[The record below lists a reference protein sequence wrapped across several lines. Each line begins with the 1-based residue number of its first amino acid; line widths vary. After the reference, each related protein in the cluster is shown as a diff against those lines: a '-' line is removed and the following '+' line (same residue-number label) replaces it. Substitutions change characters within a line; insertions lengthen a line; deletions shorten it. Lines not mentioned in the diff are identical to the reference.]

1 MRRSRRPP
9 RLRFVPA
16 ASGTLEAVASGLPP
30 EGFTATDAVRTA
42 FRDDCYDTE
51 DGELARRG
59 ASVRIRH
66 RPDGRRTLHVR
77 TDGGGKTVRAS
88 VEPDAA
94 PFTGDSAPEH
104 ALRALVDPERLAVRL
119 EIATDR
125 WLRRFTGP
133 AGGVRVACDRR
144 RVRGGPV
151 RAEVEEVVVQT
162 GPAARR
168 LVGALR
174 KRHGLARE
182 PRPPLETARLAV
194 AAAEMA
200 GLECAIGAA
209 RRVAVLVMADGLA
222 TLLKEGGALR
232 VPSGP
237 GAGEEAC
244 RQVLRGAGYAP
255 GARVRLLGSEP
266 GSSVVEVWLAEA
278 ADPAAEGTVRLP
290 LHEVLASVGSPALR
304 DRDTLAA
311 LHVAARAG
319 IAHQV
324 VADVA
329 GDAEAWSVLAG
340 LPEPR
345 AAGSDELPPG
355 GLLNMELSLL
365 AFNRRVLELAAD
377 AGVPLLERLRFLSI
391 FGGNLDEFFRVRVA
405 GFKRQVAL
413 GSAKRTMDGVTPEEQ
428 LDAIGT
434 RARLLVGRAYALLR
448 EELLPELGRSGF
460 EVVPLAR
467 MAREERE
474 HLRERW
480 EREIR
485 PLVAPLAAG
494 PGHPFPQVRNLRP
507 ALVAS
512 LTAPSGEKRT
522 LGIVELPDGVPRFL
536 PLPGGRRFV
545 ALEEVL
551 RDGFPR
557 LYPGLEVGRPRVF
570 RVTRSAELHLDQS
583 RVEDLLHAVE
593 EQVRKRR
600 FRPVVRVEVE
610 AGMPAELR
618 DGLLRELRFEAP
630 ANPSPLGEG
639 DVYEV
644 DGPVDLRELRDL
656 AQAVEP
662 EAASLVYP
670 PEPELPAPLE
680 AERPIWDQLRERDV
694 LVSFPEDSFRSTVER
709 LVLDAAAD
717 PEVMVIKLAL
727 YRTNPRSDIVE
738 ALTRAAADG
747 KQVFA
752 LVELTARFDEMHNI
766 RWARYLR
773 SYGIH
778 VVYGLPGRKVHAKIA
793 LVVRRENGLPRA
805 YGYVGTGNLNASTA
819 AHYTDFGLLTADPV
833 ITEELNGVFD
843 LLTGAA
849 PGSEFHSL
857 LVAPLNMRT
866 RFLELIGREEA
877 RGPEGRIAAKMNGL
891 ADREMI
897 AALYAASR
905 AGVRIEL
912 LVRGICALRPGVPG
926 LSESIRVYSAVGRHL
941 EHGRFFRFGEGAD
954 AEYFIGSADW
964 RTRNLS
970 RRVEV
975 AIPIRDARHRER
987 LDAKLA
993 GDLERPNLWE
1003 LGADG
1008 SYHQRPERAPHAG
1021 EVDAHPGT
1029 RDLIRF
1035 PDR

>member
-1 MRRSRRPP
+1 MNRRP
-9 RLRFVPA
+9 RHLRFAPA
-16 ASGTLEAVASGLPP
+16 APGVLEAIASGPPP
-30 EGFTATDAVRTA
+30 EGFTADDPVRTA

-59 ASVRIRH
+59 AYVRVRH
-66 RPDGRRTLHVR
+66 RRDGRRTLHVR
-77 TDGGGKTVRAS
+77 TDGGGKRLCAVLAPGA
-88 VEPDAA
+88 EPFA
-94 PFTGDSAPEH
+94 GDTEPEH
-104 ALRALVDPERLAVRL
+104 AVQALVDPERLAVRL
-119 EIATDR
+119 QIATDR

-133 AGGVRVACDRR
+133 AGTARLACDRR
-144 RVRGGPV
+144 RVRQGGV
-151 RAEVEEVVVQT
+151 RTEVEEVVV
-162 GPAARR
+162 PAGRAAKG
-168 LVGALR
+168 LVAALR
-174 KRHGLARE
+174 KRHGIVRE
-182 PRPPLETARLAV
+182 PRPPLQTARLAA

-200 GLECAIGAA
+200 GLEHAIGAA
-209 RRVAVLVMADGLA
+209 RRVAVLAMAGGLA
-222 TLLKEGGALR
+222 TLLREGGALR

-244 RQVLRGAGYAP
+244 REVLRGAGYAG
-255 GARVRLLGSEP
+255 GARVRLLGREP
-266 GSSVVEVWLAEA
+266 GSTEVEVWLAEA
-278 ADPAAEGTVRLP
+278 SVPAGEGIVRLP

-329 GDAEAWSVLAG
+329 GDAAAWSVLAG

-345 AAGSDELPPG
+345 AAGSDDLTPG
-355 GLLNMELSLL
+355 TLLNMELSLL
-365 AFNRRVLELAAD
+365 AFSRRVLELAGD

-413 GSAKRTMDGVTPEEQ
+413 GSTKRTMDGVTPEEQ

-448 EELLPELGRSGF
+448 DELLPELARSGF
-460 EVVPLAR
+460 EVVPLAHTD
-467 MAREERE
+467 REERE
-474 HLRERW
+474 HLRKRYA
-480 EREIR
+480 REIR

-494 PGHPFPQVRNLRP
+494 PGHPFPQVQNLRP
-507 ALVAS
+507 ALVAP
-512 LTAPSGEKRT
+512 LTAAGAGKRT
-522 LGIVELPDGVPRFL
+522 LGIVALPDGVPRFL

-551 RDGFPR
+551 RDVFPR
-557 LYPGLEVGRPRVF
+557 LYPGLEVGRPWVF

-593 EQVRKRR
+593 EEVRKRR

-610 AGMPAELR
+610 AGMPEALR
-618 DGLLRELRFEAP
+618 DALLRELRFEAP

-662 EAASLVYP
+662 EAPSLVYP
-670 PEPELPAPLE
+670 PEPVRPAALD
-680 AERPIWDQLRERDV
+680 ADRPIWDQLREREV

-709 LVLDAAAD
+709 LVLDAADD
-717 PEVMVIKLAL
+717 PEVAVIKLAL

-778 VVYGLPGRKVHAKIA
+778 VVYGLPGQKVHAKIA
-793 LVVRRENGLPRA
+793 LVVRRENGLPRL

-819 AHYTDFGLLTADPV
+819 AHYTDFGLLTADPA
-833 ITEELNGVFD
+833 ITEDLNGVFD

-849 PGSEFHSL
+849 PGSEFRSL
-857 LVAPLNMRT
+857 MVAPLTMRA
-866 RFLELIGREEA
+866 RFLDLIRREEA
-877 RGPEGRIAAKMNGL
+877 RGAEGRIAAKMNGL

-897 AALYAASR
+897 AALYRASR
-905 AGVRIEL
+905 AGVRIDL

-941 EHGRFFRFGEGAD
+941 EHGRFFRFGEGDA
-954 AEYFIGSADW
+954 AEYWIGSADW

-975 AIPIRDARHRER
+975 AIPIRDAGHRAR
-987 LDAKLA
+987 LDDRLA
-993 GDLERPNLWE
+993 GDLARPNLWE

-1008 SYHQRPERAPHAG
+1008 SYHQRPGRAPHAANG
-1021 EVDAHPGT
+1021 DADAAERNLVRSADP
-1029 RDLIRF
+1029 
-1035 PDR
+1035 

>member
-1 MRRSRRPP
+1 MSRRPR
-9 RLRFVPA
+9 RLRFAPA
-16 ASGTLEAVASGLPP
+16 APGVVEAIASGPP
-30 EGFTATDAVRTA
+30 PDGFTADEPVRTA

-51 DGELARRG
+51 DDELARRG
-59 ASVRIRH
+59 AYARVRH

-77 TDGGGKTVRAS
+77 TDGGGTRLRATLAADA
-88 VEPDAA
+88 EPFA
-94 PFTGDSAPEH
+94 GDTEPER

-119 EIATDR
+119 QIATDR

-133 AGGVRVACDRR
+133 AGAARLACDRR
-144 RVRGGPV
+144 RVLQAGV
-151 RAEVEEVVVQT
+151 RAEVEEVVV
-162 GPAARR
+162 PAVRAAAR
-168 LVGALR
+168 LAAALR
-174 KRHGLARE
+174 KRHGIVRE
-182 PRPPLETARLAV
+182 PRPPLQTARLAV

-200 GLECAIGAA
+200 GLEHAVGAA
-209 RRVAVLVMADGLA
+209 RRVAVLALADGLA
-222 TLLKEGGALR
+222 TLLREGGALR

-244 RQVLRGAGYAP
+244 REVLRGAGYP
-255 GARVRLLGSEP
+255 GGARVRLLGREP
-266 GSSVVEVWLAEA
+266 GSTEVEVWLAEA
-278 ADPAAEGTVRLP
+278 SVPAGEGVVRLP
-290 LHEVLASVGSPALR
+290 LQEVLASVGSPALR

-311 LHVAARAG
+311 LHVAARTG
-319 IAHQV
+319 VAHQV
-324 VADVA
+324 AADVA

-340 LPEPR
+340 LPGPR
-345 AAGSDELPPG
+345 AAGSDDLTPG
-355 GLLNMELSLL
+355 TLLNMELSLL
-365 AFNRRVLELAAD
+365 AFSRRVLELAAD

-413 GSAKRTMDGVTPEEQ
+413 GSTKRTMDGVTPEEQ

-434 RARLLVGRAYALLR
+434 RAHLLVGRAYALLR
-448 EELLPELGRSGF
+448 DELLPELARSGF
-460 EVVPLAR
+460 EVVPLAQ
-467 MAREERE
+467 ARPEERE
-474 HLRERW
+474 HLRQRW
-480 EREIR
+480 AREIR

-494 PGHPFPQVRNLRP
+494 PGHPFPQVQNLRP
-507 ALVAS
+507 ALVAP
-512 LTAPSGEKRT
+512 LTAPGGGKRT
-522 LGIVELPDGVPRFL
+522 LGIVALPDGVPRFL

-557 LYPGLEVGRPRVF
+557 LYPGLDVGRPRVF
-570 RVTRSAELHLDQS
+570 RVTRSGELHLDRS
-583 RVEDLLHAVE
+583 RAEDLLHEVE

-618 DGLLRELRFEAP
+618 DGLLRELRYEAP
-630 ANPSPLGEG
+630 ANPSPLAEG

-662 EAASLVYP
+662 EAPALVYP
-670 PEPELPAPLE
+670 PEPVRPAALD
-680 AERPIWDQLRERDV
+680 ADRPIWDQLREREV

-709 LVLDAAAD
+709 LVLDAADD
-717 PEVMVIKLAL
+717 PDVAVIKLAL

-793 LVVRRENGLPRA
+793 LVVRRENGLPRS

-819 AHYTDFGLLTADPV
+819 AHYTDFGLLTADPAV
-833 ITEELNGVFD
+833 MEELNGVFD

-849 PGSEFHSL
+849 PGSEFRSL

-866 RFLELIGREEA
+866 RFLDLIRREEA
-877 RGPEGRIAAKMNGL
+877 RGAEGRIAAKMNGL

-897 AALYAASR
+897 AALYRASR
-905 AGVRIEL
+905 AGVRIDL

-941 EHGRFFRFGEGAD
+941 EHGRFFRFGEGAG
-954 AEYFIGSADW
+954 AEYWIGSADW

-975 AIPIRDARHRER
+975 AIPIRDAHHRQR
-987 LDAKLA
+987 LDAALA
-993 GDLERPNLWE
+993 SDLARPTLWE

-1008 SYHQRPERAPHAG
+1008 SYHQRPDRAPHAADG
-1021 EVDAHPGT
+1021 AGDTTQRTLVRSAEP
-1029 RDLIRF
+1029 
-1035 PDR
+1035 